1 MDMTNELIDFVAMLI
16 FLVSGLCIACAAC
29 AIQNWFHSRYPT
41 PRSDLDYIA
50 RQRSKAMRR
59 RARRRYGTR

>member
-1 MDMTNELIDFVAMLI
+1 MDMTNELIDFAAMLI
-16 FLVSGLCIACAAC
+16 FLVSGLCIAWGAC
-29 AIQNWFHSRYPT
+29 AIQDWFHRRYPT

-59 RARRRYGTR
+59 RARRKYGTR